1 MRTELEEKDLVAI
14 AEKVAAIIKPM
25 LTHSA
30 GSNEKDTVFD
40 VKGLAAY
47 LHVNP
52 SWVYQQVH
60 THSIPFFKV
69 GKYPRFKK
77 REIEKWVENRSVR
90 PIPVLPALKVVKTR
104 RVST

>member
-30 GSNEKDTVFD
+30 GSNEKNVVFD

-47 LHVNP
+47 LHVNA
-52 SWVYQQVH
+52 SWVYQQIH
-60 THSIPFFKV
+60 AHSIPFLKI

-77 REIEKWVENRSVR
+77 REIDQWLESKDIR
-90 PIPVLPALKVVKTR
+90 PIPVLKAVKSR
-104 RVST
+104 RLST

>member
-30 GSNEKDTVFD
+30 GSSEKDTVFD
-40 VKGLAAY
+40 VKGLAGY

-52 SWVYQQVH
+52 SWVYQQIH
-60 THSIPFFKV
+60 THSIPYFKI
-69 GKYPRFKK
+69 GKYPRFKRK
-77 REIEKWVENRSVR
+77 EIDRWMEGRAVR
-90 PIPVLPALKVVKTR
+90 PLPVLKVIKAR
-104 RVST
+104 GVST